1 MAGPVTQEVYEAYH
15 EAWDKH
21 KGDRIRLDGPSSEPT
36 ISTTM
41 LIAIDEDENKALEVA
56 QRGMEGL
63 QRRTFNTHRFDALII
78 DEEEQEAALAPLKH
92 IQAGLQEAV
101 KFGAG
106 TPPQI
111 AERFAMLLE
120 PELIDRIVL
129 MTPAGDMTMDESRRT
144 LELLEWLGIA
154 VPRWLKNELLD
165 ARDILAASLE
175 ACEAAWRDVLS
186 YARSNFG
193 NTASAALALVLR
205 AANSSCISAVNPERP
220 SMPDFRFKSVSIS
233 SADIFFSRIK

>member
-1 MAGPVTQEVYEAYH
+1 MTGVQTWAIPIY
-15 EAWDKH
+15 KH

-41 LIAIDEDENKALEVA
+41 LIAIDEDESKALEVA

-106 TPPQI
+106 TPAQI

-129 MTPAGDMTMDESRRT
+129 MTPAGDMTMDESRKT
-144 LELLEWLGIA
+144 LELFATEVKPQLEMQPA
-154 VPRWLKNELLD
+154 
-165 ARDILAASLE
+165 
-175 ACEAAWRDVLS
+175 
-186 YARSNFG
+186 
-193 NTASAALALVLR
+193 
-205 AANSSCISAVNPERP
+205 
-220 SMPDFRFKSVSIS
+220 
-233 SADIFFSRIK
+233 